1 MAMEPTVQI
10 QQQVERFINK
20 IADKFPPNEESSVM
34 TDIHIRISQE
44 SGEAQAF
51 NDDDQ
56 EITRCVVDGWI
67 DNKDEDFYASVV
79 PVLRQLLEKNAAVID
94 NLGIIKPYSFVLED
108 DEKEVV
114 SELRVCDDDT
124 IIIDSGELMADLDE
138 DLDAFF
144 KNLLEN

>member
-1 MAMEPTVQI
+1 MEPTVQI